1 MGLRKNIS
9 WFWYE
14 KKKIVFQVKIIEP
27 NGQDFSSNIERK
39 QLEFGF
45 SLSISWVDRLQFP
58 SRFLPILIWIS
69 LKRGF
74 AISLAI
80 FRPCAQ
86 TTQKALPHERRA
98 LIQLSKRV
106 EKASEWAKLKG
117 FQLTFKPLW
126 SRLYKKWSLLSL
138 LTRSQTRTH
147 KQQKKKSFMVSGK
160 RAILVETPAVLVGG
174 RQIRETFEEPRDP
187 LSIP

>member
-1 MGLRKNIS
+1 MHTEFIRENIS

-14 KKKIVFQVKIIEP
+14 KKNIVFWVKIMEP

-106 EKASEWAKLKG
+106 EKALEWAKLKG
-117 FQLTFKPLW
+117 LQLTFKTLWPL
-126 SRLYKKWSLLSL
+126 LYKKWYFLGS
-138 LTRSQTRTH
+138 LTRSQTQQAQTH
-147 KQQKKKSFMVSGK
+147 KRKTIIHGFRETGNSG
-160 RAILVETPAVLVGG
+160 RNPCCVGG
-174 RQIRETFEEPRDP
+174 REAN
-187 LSIP
+187 